1 MEYATFRPEPDPGGA
16 TPVPLQ
22 QLMREQGLVHDDV
35 FPDRA
40 PGVPVLDAALCLGV
54 CLAATLVAAD
64 RLGLT
69 FAEPRLWLALAALLV
84 LAPLGY
90 AVLSVRGRTLGAWLR
105 GTRYVDPRTL
115 SPSPRWRIGLG
126 LLVTTLT
133 LPAVALLAILV
144 VALAVLSMMSDQEE
158 DVGAAALLVGAA
170 GWFFARAPEGWR
182 EQRAHHREREDVM
195 AGVIDAD
202 ASLRELADLG
212 APARRRARA
221 AGLTARLPVTG
232 RGGGSVPARRAC
244 RG

>member
-1 MEYATFRPEPDPGGA
+1 M
-16 TPVPLQ
+16 
-22 QLMREQGLVHDDV
+22 
-35 FPDRA
+35 
-40 PGVPVLDAALCLGV
+40 
-54 CLAATLVAAD
+54 
-64 RLGLT
+64 
-69 FAEPRLWLALAALLV
+69 

-212 APARRRARA
+212 ARPLVVGHELR
-221 AGLTARLPVTG
+221 V
-232 RGGGSVPARRAC
+232 
-244 RG
+244 

>member
-54 CLAATLVAAD
+54 CLAVPLVVAE

-69 FAEPRLWLALAALLV
+69 FAEPRLWLTLAAVLV

-105 GTRYVDPRTL
+105 GARYVDPRTL

-133 LPAVALLAILV
+133 LPAVALLAIFV

-170 GWFFARAPEGWR
+170 SWFFARAPEGWR

-212 APARRRARA
+212 ARPLVVGHELR
-221 AGLTARLPVTG
+221 V
-232 RGGGSVPARRAC
+232 
-244 RG
+244 